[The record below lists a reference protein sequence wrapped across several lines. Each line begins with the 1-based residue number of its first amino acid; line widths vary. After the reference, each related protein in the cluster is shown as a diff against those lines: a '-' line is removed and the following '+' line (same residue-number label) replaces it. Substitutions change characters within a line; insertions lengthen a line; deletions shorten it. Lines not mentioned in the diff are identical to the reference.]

1 MRELAVMLVGAV
13 ILAGCSGGA
22 PQGSSGTGGNQ
33 RDGGLTELRLAI
45 GGESED
51 GYDPTLGWGRYGAP
65 LFQSTLLRRDA
76 NLEII
81 NDLATGY
88 EVSDDGLVWTVTI
101 RDDVTFSD
109 GEPLTAEDVA
119 YTFTKAG
126 EQGGLTDLTV
136 LDQAVAVDDTTVQLR
151 LKQPQS
157 TFINRLIT
165 LGIVPQHA
173 HGDGYGRNPIGSGP
187 YVMERWDEGQQ
198 LVVRRNENYYGQ
210 KPAFERV
217 VFLFTEED
225 GNLAAARAGQVQVA
239 VVPQALAV
247 ETIPGM
253 RLVAVESVDN
263 RGIMFPYSREGGETD
278 EDGNPIGNNVTS
290 DLAIRQAINYAVDRQ
305 ALVDGILEGYGS
317 PASGPVDGLPWWEPD
332 SAITD
337 ADPER
342 ARQILADG
350 GWADSDGDGVL
361 EKDGVR
367 AAFTVLYPANDST
380 RQGLVVAV
388 ADMVAPL
395 GIDIEP
401 VGRSFD
407 EIEPLMHST
416 PVLFGWGS
424 HDQTEM
430 YNLYHSS
437 QRGEGFYNAGY
448 YANQQV
454 DSYLDL
460 ALGATDPQE
469 ATAFWRAAQLDEQ
482 SRGFTTKGDAA
493 WAWLVNLNHTYFVDE
508 CLDVG
513 EPQVEP
519 HGHGYPITAGITS
532 WQWICG

>member
-1 MRELAVMLVGAV
+1 MRELAVMLVGALV
-13 ILAGCSGGA
+13 LAACGGA
-22 PQGSSGTGGNQ
+22 APEGPSTVGGEQESGAP
-33 RDGGLTELRLAI
+33 TELRLAI
-45 GGESED
+45 GGERED
-51 GYDPTLGWGRYGAP
+51 GYDPTLGWGGYGNP

-88 EVSDDGLVWTVTI
+88 QVSDDGLVWTVTI
-101 RDDVTFSD
+101 RDDVAFSD

-126 EQGGLTDLTV
+126 EQGGLTDVTV
-136 LDQAVAVDDTTVQLR
+136 LDQAVAVDGTTVELR

-157 TFINRLIT
+157 TFVNRLIT
-165 LGIVPQHA
+165 LGIVPKHA

-198 LVVRRNENYYGQ
+198 LVVTRNEGYYGQ

-225 GNLAAARAGQVQVA
+225 GNLAAARAGEVQVA

-247 ETIPGM
+247 EAIPGM

-263 RGIMFPYSREGGETD
+263 RGIMFPYPPDTGQKD
-278 EDGNPIGNNVTS
+278 EEGNPIGNNVTS
-290 DLAIRQAINYAVDRQ
+290 DLALRQAINYAIDRK

-317 PASGPVDGLPWWEPD
+317 PASGPVDGLPWWQER

-350 GWADSDGDGVL
+350 GWADADGDGIL
-361 EKDGVR
+361 DKGGLR

-380 RQGLVVAV
+380 RQGLALAV

-401 VGRSFD
+401 IGRSWD
-407 EIEPLMHST
+407 EIPLLMHST

-430 YNLYHSS
+430 YNLYHGSK
-437 QRGEGFYNAGY
+437 RGQEFSNAGF

-460 ALGATDPQE
+460 AMGATDPAE
-469 ATAFWRAAQLDEQ
+469 ARAFWQAAQLDDQ
-482 SRGFTTKGDAA
+482 GRGFTTKGDAA

-513 EPQVEP
+513 KPQVEP

-532 WQWICG
+532 WQWTC